1 MWIPRTL
8 NLAQSLQKKSHFLF
22 GPRGIGKTHL
32 INSTLKDA
40 FVINLLIDDTYSR
53 LLRRP
58 SLLREIIPP
67 SATTVVVDEIQKIP
81 ALLDEVHHLIE
92 TQQLRFLLT
101 GSSARKL
108 KHGAANLL
116 GGRAWELSLFS
127 FTTQELGE
135 HFDLHRYLN
144 FGGLPSVYFSQF
156 PKDELRNYVKLY
168 VKEEIQEASLV
179 RRLDHF
185 VRFLDVAAT
194 QNGEELNF
202 ESIASDCGVPS
213 RTVAGFFELM
223 EDTLIGFEVPP
234 FLKTRKRKASKKSK
248 FYLFDVGVA
257 ATLARRGEVQE
268 GSELFGRAFEHFMA
282 QEIRSA
288 IAYNNCD
295 LPLQYWRSKDR
306 FEVDFVV
313 GDECAIEIKATERV
327 SDKHLLGL
335 RMLMEEKVIQRHV
348 LVSRDPLE
356 RVVDGIEVIH
366 WKTFVQRLHASKYFG
381 R

>member
-8 NLAQSLQKKSHFLF
+8 DLAQSLQKKSHFLF

-32 INSTLKDA
+32 INSSLSDA
-40 FVINLLIDDTYSR
+40 FVIDLLHDDTYSR

-58 SLLREIIPP
+58 SLIREIIPD
-67 SATTVVVDEIQKIP
+67 SAKIVVVDEIQKIP
-81 ALLDEVHHLIE
+81 ALLDEIHHLIE
-92 TQQLRFLLT
+92 TQQTRFLLT

-108 KHGAANLL
+108 KRGAANLL
-116 GGRAWELSLFS
+116 GGRAWELSLFP

-144 FGGLPSVYFSQF
+144 FGGLPSVYFSEF

-168 VKEEIQEASLV
+168 IKEEIQEASLV

-185 VRFLDVAAT
+185 VRFLDVAAV

-202 ESIASDCGVPS
+202 ESIANDCGVPS

-223 EDTLIGFEVPP
+223 QDTLIGFEVPP
-234 FLKTRKRKASKKSK
+234 FSKTKKRKAAKKAK
-248 FYLFDVGVA
+248 FFLFDLGVA
-257 ATLARRGEVQE
+257 ATLARRGNVEE

-282 QEIRSA
+282 QEIRAA
-288 IAYNNCD
+288 IAYNNAD
-295 LPLQYWRSKDR
+295 LPLQYWRSSDR

-313 GDECAIEIKATERV
+313 GEECAVEIKATERV
-327 SDKHLLGL
+327 SNKHLVGIQALK
-335 RMLMEEKVIQRHV
+335 EEQLLKHYIV
-348 LVSRDPLE
+348 VSRDPVE
-356 RVVDGIEVIH
+356 RVSEGIQVLH
-366 WKTFVQRLHASKYFG
+366 WKTFLKKLHERHFF
-381 R
+381 